1 MRFLLVILLILLGV
15 SYGVGQELPKPSG
28 EQIENASTDRNPAS
42 SFEGSGQPIP
52 FWFAPQPQTI
62 QIIGEKKAEND
73 CRSREDQSFRDFL
86 STGWCELRTYPE
98 AITAF
103 GTLVLALATF
113 VLAISTQIAA
123 NAAKTAAQ
131 HIPTVERAYL
141 FVEPSVVGI
150 RRKDPAS
157 PIETTFVRIALAH
170 VGNTP
175 VFLVGVFF
183 QFRAKKPQGR
193 WPVYDA
199 SMGWRPPFVI
209 RPNEK
214 YEIPDLAESEIL
226 EPHYLCAYVEYL
238 DIFRI
243 KHTSRICLLIKPRIG
258 IFEDAEVPQ
267 GWNSWD

>member
-1 MRFLLVILLILLGV
+1 MRFLLVILLTLLGV
-15 SYGVGQELPKPSG
+15 SYGVGQEIPKPSG
-28 EQIENASTDRNPAS
+28 EQIENASENHNPAS

-62 QIIGEKKAEND
+62 QIVGEKKAEND

-141 FVEPSVVGI
+141 FVEPNTIGI
-150 RRKDPAS
+150 RRKDAAS
-157 PIETTFVRIALAH
+157 PIETAFVCLALSH

-175 VFLVGVFF
+175 VFLVEVFC
-183 QFRAKKPQGR
+183 QFTAKKPRGR
-193 WPVYDA
+193 RPTYCGGV
-199 SMGWRPPFVI
+199 MCRPPYVLKQ
-209 RPNEK
+209 NETF
-214 YEIPDLAESEIL
+214 EISEVMDSEIL
-226 EPHYLCAYVEYL
+226 EPHYMCAYIEYL
-238 DIFRI
+238 DIFRN
-243 KHTSRICLLIKPRIG
+243 KHTSRICFLIKPRLG
-258 IFEDAEVPQ
+258 IFEDAEVPPSWN
-267 GWNSWD
+267 GWD